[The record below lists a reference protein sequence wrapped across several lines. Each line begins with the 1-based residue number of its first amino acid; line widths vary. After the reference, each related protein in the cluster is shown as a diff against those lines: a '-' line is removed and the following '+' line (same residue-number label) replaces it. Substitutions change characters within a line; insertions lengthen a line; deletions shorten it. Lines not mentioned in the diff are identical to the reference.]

1 MYHAAQHD
9 GIELTRSWVIGDSSL
24 ELTAGWRAG
33 CALASV
39 RAGLALGDSPFP
51 AQATIEANCL
61 ADALD
66 EIRAC
71 VSSRP

>member
-9 GIELTRSWVIGDSSL
+9 GIDLPRSWVIGDGSQ

-33 CALASV
+33 CALASI
-39 RAGLALGDSPFP
+39 GSDPALGDGGFGTG
-51 AQATIEANCL
+51 AAVEAPSL
-61 ADALD
+61 AEALD

-71 VSSRP
+71 APTRP